1 VHVATIAYRRL
12 DIIDERLID
21 EEDLIMLIQMAVI
34 LYYRAKDGKIYGRGG
49 GNSPFSI
56 MPDAQ
61 KIHYVMPF

>member
-1 VHVATIAYRRL
+1 MHVATIAYRRL
-12 DIIDERLID
+12 DILDERLVD

-49 GNSPFSI
+49 NSPFSI

-61 KIHYVMPF
+61 KIQYVMPY